1 MSLTPMSS
9 EAGWLLGWQ
18 SVVFAMMVAVFL
30 VLLKIAYDVATEKIT
45 LLMSRFGSESTTGY
59 TSISIPVRQLT
70 EHNFSLWE
78 RELIER
84 LEREKLLAAIESP
97 MPIESKTNKR
107 AYTRI
112 LGGVPEDLQHE
123 INNTKSAFQAYQQL
137 KEIYGGESK
146 ERQRKIE
153 KEISEMK
160 LRNFDEKS
168 VDVFIR
174 NFKTAVSH
182 LTAAGGE
189 VDATRFR
196 SLLAATLPNNED
208 QVVNC
213 AMISIESSDT
223 QREAVERFKASCKR
237 ILATGARVDDV
248 AQVARF
254 RRGDLQ
260 NNWRRNDQ
268 RGRPSDRPFPRVTCY
283 SCGEPGHFARAC
295 PKQAESDRK
304 KKEEERKKEEEEF
317 IKKNKSSLVYSCA
330 SVEKQATVCVDSG
343 TNAHHLPSLSMFNS
357 IDNSRVGVVTVANG
371 HQSPVIGIGDAVV
384 HSSSGTLHLPDA
396 RLTPD
401 FENGLISVSKL
412 TDEGYTIVFKK
423 EGAIVT
429 REEVE
434 TENLHVVFSFPR
446 RGDLYETEV
455 SSQTDLTFAAM
466 SSSELHSAWGHPG
479 KKATEKLKKRFPN
492 MNFEFPEFCETCV
505 LGKQQQFPYRSTENT
520 TYQPLEVIHTD
531 ICESKCRGFDGSW
544 YIVTFIDEYSKY
556 AEIFTLKDKS
566 SASVLRSFKDFQA
579 RMERKLDAKVKK
591 VRSDNGREF
600 LGDFE
605 NYLKES
611 GIQHQFTVPYRH
623 QQNGTAERFNQ
634 TLMAKA
640 RCLMIEA
647 CMPEKFWPLAAETS
661 CFLYN
666 LAPHS
671 SIKFVAPAKRLFPET
686 RTIIERGGQLH
697 IFGSAAYK
705 SIPHERRNITRASKL
720 APISEKLVFA
730 GYDALDSDIYLLL
743 NPKSGAIIRERN
755 VVVKDGD
762 FPFCEKKE
770 DCRCQCPIA
779 QTEPAQQEEN
789 PTVPLFYMSFVH
801 PSGGDEDENGRVD
814 NGHEEEVAESF
825 TSYQEPNTEVKTL
838 EEPINSAQESSTSLS
853 TPNHVSAPT
862 PIFPSYLPPSI
873 SVTSTIPTTSPLS
886 SPSADTIEQ
895 TPSDLSTPEPANE
908 STLSSTSYSNPDIKE
923 TPSSSPASPSDQT
936 ETPFFTPTVEPE
948 REVNE
953 ESSPT
958 PPRHQMVLRDRSN
971 LRRPLRYCDD
981 FDQETKAN
989 AVSAETSAEEPK
1001 SYEEAINSSES
1012 EYWREACNNE
1022 MSSML
1027 KNKVFEEVPETRD
1040 LKVISSKWVFKRK
1053 RNAAGAVTRHKARLV
1068 AQGYVQRYN
1077 VDYWET
1083 YAPTVAATTLR
1094 TFLTV
1099 CKLKKLKINQV
1110 DVTTAFLYGDIDG
1123 EIYLRPPTA
1132 YSTPGQVWRLRKS
1145 IYGLKQSPKC
1155 WSYKLN
1161 TILEKQGFHP
1171 TKSDRC
1177 LFVRGD
1183 STTGQAY
1190 ILVYVDD
1197 CLIAAQTDEELTNI
1211 KKELMKDFEI
1221 QDLGQLGM
1229 FIGVEFKEAGESILA
1244 ASQSRYID
1252 ELAERFNVTEA
1263 HPLTNLP
1270 VVNPQELENEPIDE
1284 TIPYRS
1290 IVGGLLYISSMTRP
1304 DISAAVSY
1312 LSRYLDK
1319 PSRKAWKQA
1328 KQVLNYLRNT
1338 KHRPLLLGELDQS
1351 SLVTYADANFAPAG
1365 DRKSQSGAVF
1375 QLAGSTVGWL
1385 SKKQKTVSTSTTEAE
1400 YIALSLAT
1408 NETLWLQHL
1417 LEEMGTNVILPT
1429 TIYED
1434 NQPAISIATNQR
1446 NPGLAKH
1453 LDVKLHAVS
1462 DYHQKGFIKVSPI
1475 ASKDQLADGLT
1486 KVINDRTVLDRLLG
1500 PPLESGGVLC

>member
-97 MPIESKTNKR
+97 MPVESKTNKR

-208 QVVNC
+208 QRPEQEWT
-213 AMISIESSDT
+213 M
-223 QREAVERFKASCKR
+223 
-237 ILATGARVDDV
+237 

-295 PKQAESDRK
+295 PKQAD
-304 KKEEERKKEEEEF
+304 
-317 IKKNKSSLVYSCA
+317 
-330 SVEKQATVCVDSG
+330 
-343 TNAHHLPSLSMFNS
+343 
-357 IDNSRVGVVTVANG
+357 IDHSRGGVVTVANG

-396 RLTPD
+396 RFTPD

-412 TDEGYTIVFKK
+412 TDEGYTIIFKK

-429 REEVE
+429 REEVK

-446 RGDLYETEV
+446 KGDLYETEV
-455 SSQTDLTFAAM
+455 TNQPDLTFAAM

-479 KKATEKLKKRFPN
+479 KKATGKLKKRFPN

-566 SASVLRSFKDFQA
+566 SAS
-579 RMERKLDAKVKK
+579 
-591 VRSDNGREF
+591 
-600 LGDFE
+600 GDFE

-647 CMPEKFWPLAAETS
+647 CMPEKFWPLAAEAS

-705 SIPHERRNITRASKL
+705 SIPQERRNITRASKL

-730 GYDALDSDIYLLL
+730 GRTSRAGREPDS
-743 NPKSGAIIRERN
+743 
-755 VVVKDGD
+755 
-762 FPFCEKKE
+762 
-770 DCRCQCPIA
+770 
-779 QTEPAQQEEN
+779 T
-789 PTVPLFYMSFVH
+789 PLYMSFVH
-801 PSGGDEDENGRVD
+801 SSGGDENENGRVD

-825 TSYQEPNTEVKTL
+825 TSYQEPNTECEVV
-838 EEPINSAQESSTSLS
+838 I
-853 TPNHVSAPT
+853 
-862 PIFPSYLPPSI
+862 LPPVRPI
-873 SVTSTIPTTSPLS
+873 HVVYGDDCYLIAQHRPMG
-886 SPSADTIEQ
+886 AD
-895 TPSDLSTPEPANE
+895 
-908 STLSSTSYSNPDIKE
+908 
-923 TPSSSPASPSDQT
+923 
-936 ETPFFTPTVEPE
+936 
-948 REVNE
+948 
-953 ESSPT
+953 
-958 PPRHQMVLRDRSN
+958 RHQEGTD
-971 LRRPLRYCDD
+971 
-981 FDQETKAN
+981 
-989 AVSAETSAEEPK
+989 
-1001 SYEEAINSSES
+1001 
-1012 EYWREACNNE
+1012 
-1022 MSSML
+1022 
-1027 KNKVFEEVPETRD
+1027 
-1040 LKVISSKWVFKRK
+1040 
-1053 RNAAGAVTRHKARLV
+1053 AGPR
-1068 AQGYVQRYN
+1068 
-1077 VDYWET
+1077 
-1083 YAPTVAATTLR
+1083 
-1094 TFLTV
+1094 
-1099 CKLKKLKINQV
+1099 
-1110 DVTTAFLYGDIDG
+1110 
-1123 EIYLRPPTA
+1123 
-1132 YSTPGQVWRLRKS
+1132 
-1145 IYGLKQSPKC
+1145 
-1155 WSYKLN
+1155 
-1161 TILEKQGFHP
+1161 
-1171 TKSDRC
+1171 
-1177 LFVRGD
+1177 
-1183 STTGQAY
+1183 
-1190 ILVYVDD
+1190 
-1197 CLIAAQTDEELTNI
+1197 
-1211 KKELMKDFEI
+1211 I
-1221 QDLGQLGM
+1221 QDLRKLGT
-1229 FIGVEFKEAGESILA
+1229 FI
-1244 ASQSRYID
+1244 
-1252 ELAERFNVTEA
+1252 
-1263 HPLTNLP
+1263 
-1270 VVNPQELENEPIDE
+1270 ELENEPIDDRTTLE
-1284 TIPYRS
+1284 TIPYRAV
-1290 IVGGLLYISSMTRP
+1290 VGGLCTFHH
-1304 DISAAVSY
+1304 D
-1312 LSRYLDK
+1312 
-1319 PSRKAWKQA
+1319 PSRHLSGRQLPLQILGDTNHHGKTWKQA
-1328 KQVLNYLRNT
+1328 KQSPTQTR
-1338 KHRPLLLGELDQS
+1338 
-1351 SLVTYADANFAPAG
+1351 NFAPAG
-1365 DRKSQSGAVF
+1365 KIASLNPEPSFDSLQHAVALASSARRNRKRQH
-1375 QLAGSTVGWL
+1375 TYNRRREWE
-1385 SKKQKTVSTSTTEAE
+1385 STS
-1400 YIALSLAT
+1400 SS
-1408 NETLWLQHL
+1408 H
-1417 LEEMGTNVILPT
+1417 

-1434 NQPAISIATNQR
+1434 NQPAISIATNTGRQPR
-1446 NPGLAKH
+1446 TLASTWT
-1453 LDVKLHAVS
+1453 LKLHAVS
-1462 DYHQKGFIKVSPI
+1462 DYIKRVHQVSPI
-1475 ASKDQLADGLT
+1475 RVEGPTGRRTDQ
-1486 KVINDRTVLDRLLG
+1486 VINDAPYWTV
-1500 PPLESGGVLC
+1500 C